1 MRLKL
6 KRFKQNAVDFIRW
19 CVGQEYVLNV
29 KSGVIH
35 HLPTTSNN
43 CMVDSISSKNKK
55 YFTFTKYNKVRLDKR
70 YHRNI
75 RDCKF
80 CNKQVK

>member
-1 MRLKL
+1 MKVN
-6 KRFKQNAVDFIRW
+6 FKQFKRNAVNFIRW

-35 HLPTTSNN
+35 HLPTTSDG
-43 CMVDSISSKNKK
+43 CMIDSISGKNKV
-55 YFTFTKYNKVRLDKR
+55 YFTSSNYKKIKLDKR

-75 RDCKF
+75 RDCRF
-80 CNKQVK
+80 CNKQN